1 MTYTQFLQ
9 LENKDRSSI
18 VICEGLLMEKRETDS
33 YQISLY
39 QLFNFCV
46 ELRLHKPSD
55 TIVSC
60 NPIVFN

>member
-1 MTYTQFLQ
+1 MTYTQFLE
-9 LENKDRSSI
+9 LERKDQSSLVLNK
-18 VICEGLLMEKRETDS
+18 GLLLEERETAS
-33 YQISLY
+33 NQISLY
-39 QLFNFCV
+39 QLFNLCV